1 MNEVMNRP
9 MFGGN
14 MQDSSVGVGIT
25 SGLATPEQQ
34 MDEQVFAE
42 TANGMQNML
51 SDIDGAESTE
61 GIINAMRG
69 NQAPLEQRY
78 QELAS
83 YVGEADAGKTP
94 ETVLTLIQPTFTMME
109 LSKQS
114 APAGGIADAMP
125 MSGGDTSPGNIDMA
139 SGVRSPGMDEAVM
152 RMTQGEQ
159 PVFRQAGSPAT
170 GENFGFGSTTYGQI
184 FPNIGVYA
192 PDYQTIDRAAIQQD
206 ANELLKTMNPYFT
219 GIEQRIG
226 NITPEKRLATFQSY
240 LPERKTTQDLLTEY
254 ETLLGTDDKTSNQAQ
269 AYLALAKA
277 GQSIAGSDKGLLGAV
292 IDAGGEAVPALS
304 KLASEQTARDR
315 TLKLAALQESKN
327 IDKSITDIAGKVAL
341 SAISDRNDLQTTLD
355 KTKVDV
361 VKDFVGKGID
371 LQEGDLK
378 VVNDKITQE
387 FNIANKYA
395 LTPSQT
401 FFDPETKDIVEARM
415 SAEGYTYI
423 DKNNNVAPLP
433 SNYIKYKKGLFKDL
447 GISAEDLKLVR
458 ENLLIPYSTTVTDG
472 EGTKMTLE
480 ELLKK
485 QNPNVELNV
494 TGWHQVPG
502 FRKGGSTFMSLSG
515 SEKDLVEAPP
525 GYQTG
530 KLTDIIATEVDGD
543 GNVRVLNKMN
553 GREIVVA
560 ARDEKGQIQRFGEPL
575 DVIYNDIPQYEDV
588 IENGQPTGRKRLIQ
602 GNPLVQS
609 RPNDEIGLFKTLPI
623 KEQNKAKVDLKDIHT
638 TIDFLNQMEEYLSDG
653 LGPKSWFKGFSN
665 SVIAPFAGS
674 GDSGARFE
682 RTERSKFFLEKFT
695 KHLQK
700 TEALSERYGIAE
712 QKLIAEKL
720 AEPALTFF
728 RDPDLALVKMVEYRR
743 QLVNTKNKLQ
753 AQINNDPN
761 YAYQDIV
768 PTGYETDPL
777 LFEKPGHYDAFLI
790 GIRTL
795 QEKYHDQPD
804 ILNEK
809 LQQLHIKIGPNGA
822 KELKVN
828 PGVYNAGALNF
839 GK

>member
-9 MFGGN
+9 MFAGD
-14 MQDSSVGVGIT
+14 MQGTPVPPSSVGVGIT
-25 SGLATPEQQ
+25 SGLETPPVEQE
-34 MDEQVFAE
+34 MSKMASGVE
-42 TANGMQNML
+42 NML
-51 SDIDGAESTE
+51 SDIDNAKDTE

-69 NQAPLEQRY
+69 NEASIEERY
-78 QELAS
+78 NELAS
-83 YVGEADAGKTP
+83 YVGEEDASKTP
-94 ETVLTLIQPTFTMME
+94 ETVLTLVQPTFSLMDMA
-109 LSKQS
+109 KQS
-114 APAGGIADAMP
+114 APMGGIADVNITEASP
-125 MSGGDTSPGNIDMA
+125 MS
-139 SGVRSPGMDEAVM
+139 SPGMDEAVN
-152 RMTQGEQ
+152 RMIQGEQ
-159 PVFRQAGSPAT
+159 PVFRQTGSPAT

-184 FPNIGVYA
+184 YPNIGVYA
-192 PDYQTIDRAAIQQD
+192 PDYQTIDRSAIQQD

-219 GIEQRIG
+219 NIEQRIA
-226 NITPEKRLATFQSY
+226 NITPENRLATFQSY

-254 ETLLGTDDKTSNQAQ
+254 ETLLGTDDKTANQTQ

-277 GQSIAGSDKGLLGAV
+277 GANIAGSDKGLFGAV
-292 IDAGGEAVPALS
+292 IDAGGEAVPTLS

-315 TLKLAALQESKN
+315 ALKLTALQESKD
-327 IDKSITDIAGKVAL
+327 IDKSIRDLAGKVAL

-361 VKDFVGKGID
+361 VKDFIGKGIK

-387 FNIANKYA
+387 FNMANKYA

-433 SNYIKYKKGLFKDL
+433 SNYIKYKAGLFKDL
-447 GISAEDLKLVR
+447 GISAEDLDLTSQ
-458 ENLLIPYSTTVTDG
+458 NLLIPYSTTVTDSK
-472 EGTKMTLE
+472 GTKMTLE
-480 ELLKK
+480 ELLKQ

-494 TGWHQVPG
+494 TGFHQVPG
-502 FRKGGSTFMSLSG
+502 FKNKSGSVFMSLSG
-515 SEKDLVEAPP
+515 SKEDLVTAPP

-530 KLTDIIATEVDGD
+530 KLTDIISTEVDGI

-560 ARDEKGQIQRFGEPL
+560 ARDENGQTQRFGEPL
-575 DVIYNDIPQYEDV
+575 DVVFDDIPQYDPI
-588 IENGQPTGRKRLIQ
+588 IENGVDTGRRQLVQ

-609 RPNDEIGLFKTLPI
+609 RPNDELGLFRTLPI
-623 KEQNKAKVDLKDIHT
+623 KEQNKSKVDLKDIHT

-682 RTERSKFFLEKFT
+682 RTERSNFLLEKFV

-720 AEPALTFF
+720 AEPALSFF
-728 RDPDLALVKMVEYRR
+728 RDPDLALVKLVEYRR

-753 AQINNDPN
+753 AQINDDPN

-822 KELKVN
+822 RELKID
-828 PGVYNAGALNF
+828 PGIYNAGALNF